1 MATLKLLYK
10 VNWIK
15 TLYFNLKYFSLK
27 VALRLPVLIYRRT
40 DLYRAKGRIV
50 LNVAPRMGLVKIGPH
65 GIGTQDVTYSRTMWD
80 VDGTLVING
89 RANIGRGS
97 KISIGKDGVLTLGDN
112 LIITGRSTIICQ
124 KEVCIGNDSLLSWD
138 ILIMDTDFHHIIDS
152 ENHIVN
158 DPRPVRIGNH
168 VWIGCRSTIL
178 KGVSIADN
186 VVVSASS
193 TITRNIDE
201 SHCVAGGFGK
211 ELSILKQG
219 IDWKM

>member
-1 MATLKLLYK
+1 
-10 VNWIK
+10 
-15 TLYFNLKYFSLK
+15 
-27 VALRLPVLIYRRT
+27 
-40 DLYRAKGRIV
+40 
-50 LNVAPRMGLVKIGPH
+50 
-65 GIGTQDVTYSRTMWD
+65 MWD

-97 KISIGKDGVLTLGDN
+97 KISIDKDGVLTIGDN
-112 LIITGRSTIICQ
+112 FIITGRSTIICQ
-124 KEVCIGNDSLLSWD
+124 KEVCIGNDALLSWD

-152 ENHIVN
+152 ESHIVN

-193 TITRNIDE
+193 TITRNINE